1 MWARNNRTGRQVAWT
16 CQARRAADRVLGG
29 KDPSAKERTEDMS
42 TKIPVNIAGNL
53 VVDPDLTY
61 GESGVAH
68 AKLRVAV
75 NQRIQGADGA
85 WHDGDPVFH
94 NVSAFRALAENASNS
109 LKKGDPVTVSGELE
123 FRAFEKD
130 GERREARRI
139 VAETIGPDLRFG
151 TAAYQRSPRAA
162 AGPEAGVDAGLQAAP
177 EAAQPAYSV
186 ATKGPVAVPPLGG
199 PARNE
204 MSF

>member
-1 MWARNNRTGRQVAWT
+1 
-16 CQARRAADRVLGG
+16 
-29 KDPSAKERTEDMS
+29 MS

-53 VVDPDLTY
+53 VADPELSY
-61 GESGVAH
+61 GESGIAH

-75 NQRIQGADGA
+75 NQRIQGADGT
-85 WHDGDPVFH
+85 WQDGDPVFH

-139 VAETIGPDLRFG
+139 VADTIGPDLRFG
-151 TAAYQRSPRAA
+151 TSTYQRSPRATVSA
-162 AGPEAGVDAGLQAAP
+162 DAEVDAGVQASP
-177 EAAQPAYSV
+177 EAATPAYNI
-186 ATKGPVAVPPLGG
+186 ATKGPVVASPFG
-199 PARNE
+199 AAASDA
-204 MSF
+204 MTF

>member
-1 MWARNNRTGRQVAWT
+1 
-16 CQARRAADRVLGG
+16 
-29 KDPSAKERTEDMS
+29 MS
-42 TKIPVNIAGNL
+42 TKIPVNIVGNL
-53 VVDPDLTY
+53 VADPELTY

-75 NQRIQGADGA
+75 NQRIQGADGS
-85 WHDGDPVFH
+85 WQDGEPVFH

-130 GERREARRI
+130 GEKREARRI

-151 TAAYQRSPRAA
+151 TAVYHRSPRAA
-162 AGPEAGVDAGLQAAP
+162 AGPEAGVVLASRQLPKQRN
-177 EAAQPAYSV
+177 
-186 ATKGPVAVPPLGG
+186 PPTASL
-199 PARNE
+199 
-204 MSF
+204 

>member
-1 MWARNNRTGRQVAWT
+1 
-16 CQARRAADRVLGG
+16 
-29 KDPSAKERTEDMS
+29 MS
-42 TKIPVNIAGNL
+42 TKIPVNIVGNL
-53 VVDPDLTY
+53 VADPELTY

-75 NQRIQGADGA
+75 NQRIQGVDGS
-85 WHDGDPVFH
+85 WQDGELVFH

-130 GERREARRI
+130 GEKREARRI

-151 TAAYQRSPRAA
+151 TAAYHRPPRAA
-162 AGPEAGVDAGLQAAP
+162 AGPDAEAGAGLQAAP
-177 EAAQPAYSV
+177 EGTQPAHSI
-186 ATKGPVAVPPLGG
+186 ATKGPVEWAPLDG

-204 MSF
+204 ISL